1 MRSNDGSSDGCS
13 SDLFV
18 ELTGDRKEGFIRDIR
33 VLLADNTRIAAASG
47 TRTGGNRTEFS
58 KGVFSPCELCRDDP
72 TRPPLWQ
79 LKANEVVHDQ
89 VAHDIIYYDAW
100 LEFFGIPVLYTP
112 YLRHP
117 DSTVDRRSGFLAPT
131 FGTGDFLGYAYGQ
144 PYFWAIDDTKD
155 LTVAPLVSSEQ
166 GINLTGEYR
175 QLFTNGELRI
185 AGSGTIADREDRG
198 GQIAEDRSEEHTSE
212 LQ

>member
-1 MRSNDGSSDGCS
+1 MRISDWMSDVCS
-13 SDLFV
+13 SHL
-18 ELTGDRKEGFIRDIR
+18 LKEGFIRDIR

-100 LEFFGIPVLYTP
+100 LEFFGIPALYTP

-117 DSTVDRRSGFLAPT
+117 DPTVARRSRFPAPS
-131 FGTGDFLGYAYGQ
+131 FGPGDLLG
-144 PYFWAIDDTKD
+144 
-155 LTVAPLVSSEQ
+155 
-166 GINLTGEYR
+166 
-175 QLFTNGELRI
+175 
-185 AGSGTIADREDRG
+185 
-198 GQIAEDRSEEHTSE
+198 
-212 LQ
+212 

>member
-1 MRSNDGSSDGCS
+1 M
-13 SDLFV
+13 
-18 ELTGDRKEGFIRDIR
+18 
-33 VLLADNTRIAAASG
+33 
-47 TRTGGNRTEFS
+47 
-58 KGVFSPCELCRDDP
+58 
-72 TRPPLWQ
+72 
-79 LKANEVVHDQ
+79 
-89 VAHDIIYYDAW
+89 
-100 LEFFGIPVLYTP
+100 PVLYTP

-117 DSTVDRRSGFLAPT
+117 DPTVDRRSGFLAPT

-185 AGSGTIADREDRG
+185 AGKIGRASCREKM
-198 GQIAEDRSEEHTSE
+198 GQAA
-212 LQ
+212 